1 MRQKFITK
9 CIRFFTTKCDI
20 FITKCEDF
28 ITKCKSYYKMRR
40 LLHNASVQT
49 NASSETN
56 YNFLQELF
64 FSRNYKNFDE
74 SKFLN
79 DLNKTIINFDNETLT
94 KTIIL

>member
-1 MRQKFITK
+1 MRQKFIIK
-9 CIRFFTTKCDI
+9 CIHFFVTNCDI

-28 ITKCKSYYKMRR
+28 ITKCNSYYKMRR

-64 FSRNYKNFDE
+64 FSRNYKNFGK
-74 SKFLN
+74 SIFLN
-79 DLNKTIINFDNETLT
+79 NLNNNLSF
-94 KTIIL
+94 